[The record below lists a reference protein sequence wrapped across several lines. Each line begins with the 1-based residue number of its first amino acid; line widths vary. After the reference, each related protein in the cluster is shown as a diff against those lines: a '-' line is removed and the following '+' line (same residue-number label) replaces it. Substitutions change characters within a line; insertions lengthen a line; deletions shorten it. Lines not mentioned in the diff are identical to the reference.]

1 MAAYLIGHI
10 TVKDPDLWQEYTA
23 GVKKSLGPFEADV
36 VFRGQR
42 AAVLAGEH
50 SYQQCVVIKF
60 SDQDSL
66 QKWYNSDTY
75 QALIPTRD
83 KAADVVIISY
93 DLNLA

>member
-50 SYQQCVVIKF
+50 SYKQCVVIKF

-93 DLNLA
+93 DLR